1 MAYIVRCNGK
11 IIGVKRLSI
20 EEVKKLNKDF
30 NFSLTR
36 VEK

>member
-1 MAYIVRCNGK
+1 MAYIIRCNGE
-11 IIGVKRLSI
+11 IIGIKRLTA